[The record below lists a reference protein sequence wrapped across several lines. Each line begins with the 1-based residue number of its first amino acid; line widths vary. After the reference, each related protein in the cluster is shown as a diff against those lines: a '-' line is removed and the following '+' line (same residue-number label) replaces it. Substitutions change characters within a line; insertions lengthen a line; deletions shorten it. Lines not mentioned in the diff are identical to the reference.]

1 MKNKAFN
8 ACKMLNTLLGRL
20 SAKERNTVSIIFI
33 KKDSLLLLFLLILE
47 VMSFDNKRHLR
58 NLHAHYL
65 WVTKS

>member
-33 KKDSLLLLFLLILE
+33 KKRFFVVAIFVNIRSDVI
-47 VMSFDNKRHLR
+47 
-58 NLHAHYL
+58 
-65 WVTKS
+65 